1 MIRVGRIAV
10 LLTVTV
16 AASEVVAKPRVIQAV
31 RGAWQHCCT
40 PCTKAAAEQTR
51 GNAATEKT
59 QPDWFDCHGHQR
71 ANSLSPGLH
80 GRGHRSG
87 GNRGPRSGR

>member
-31 RGAWQHCCT
+31 RGARRHCCT
-40 PCTKAAAEQTR
+40 P
-51 GNAATEKT
+51 
-59 QPDWFDCHGHQR
+59 
-71 ANSLSPGLH
+71 
-80 GRGHRSG
+80 
-87 GNRGPRSGR
+87 